1 MICFLFNCVIFRLIL
16 VYLVFLFCIFLF
28 NYYGIIIYSNLI
40 TLVLLIVKSLC
51 LLLFYF
57 GKLKFVNLN
66 KFVLNFFEC
75 EK

>member
-16 VYLVFLFCIFLF
+16 VYLVFLFGYFCL
-28 NYYGIIIYSNLI
+28 IITVLYIYSNLI
-40 TLVLLIVKSLC
+40 KLVLLFVKSLC